1 MIRATNGVIFTMK
14 PHASYMYKS
23 AYILPAIHVSDMLV
37 PLEYTFRSNY
47 SSNGNM
53 YSSIIGIKYIRER
66 R

>member
-1 MIRATNGVIFTMK
+1 MIRATNGVNFTMK
-14 PHASYMYKS
+14 PNNNYMYKFGC
-23 AYILPAIHVSDMLV
+23 IVEVIHASDMLV

-53 YSSIIGIKYIRER
+53 YSNIIGIKYIRER

>member
-14 PHASYMYKS
+14 PYTNYMHKS
-23 AYILPAIHVSDMLV
+23 AYISQMIHVSDMLV
-37 PLEYTFRSNY
+37 PLVYVFRSNY
-47 SSNGNM
+47 SSNDNM

>member
-14 PHASYMYKS
+14 PHTNYMYKS
-23 AYILPAIHVSDMLV
+23 VYISQAIHVSDMLV

>member
-1 MIRATNGVIFTMK
+1 MIRDTNGVIFTMK
-14 PHASYMYKS
+14 PHTNYMYKS
-23 AYILPAIHVSDMLV
+23 VYISQAIHVSDMLV

-47 SSNGNM
+47 SSDGNM

>member
-1 MIRATNGVIFTMK
+1 MIRTTNCVLFKMK
-14 PHASYMYKS
+14 PYTSYMYKS

-47 SSNGNM
+47 NSNGNM
-53 YSSIIGIKYIRER
+53 YSSIIEIKYIRER